1 MRLSEQLN
9 IFLRSFYARF
19 LSFNAQCIFNF
30 FFRETGI
37 KEKIFFINF
46 RMADLEAV
54 LADVSYL
61 MAMEKSKSST
71 SSTKNGR
78 RLTLPD
84 RDSAHVIRR
93 YLTERDLLQFH
104 KVFNERLGF
113 ELFAAF
119 CKRKK
124 FNQKAHF
131 HVPMLFYRQIEG
143 TLLFFAFKIIF
154 KHLNLQIS
162 SLRIATILPEKYTIL
177 L

>member
-1 MRLSEQLN
+1 MFS
-9 IFLRSFYARF
+9 
-19 LSFNAQCIFNF
+19 
-30 FFRETGI
+30 
-37 KEKIFFINF
+37 F

-143 TLLFFAFKIIF
+143 KIAS
-154 KHLNLQIS
+154 LIS
-162 SLRIATILPEKYTIL
+162 CSNF
-177 L
+177 